1 MNQTILSGRLTAD
14 PDIKTSAKT
23 AVASFNLAV
32 DRDYKKEGEPTA
44 DFFNCVCFGKVAEA
58 LGKYVSKGKKI
69 LVSGCLQ
76 NSSYEKDGVK
86 HYTTKILVNKWE
98 FADGKDATAA
108 EEKPKEKPKSD
119 SKPAQAPAQ
128 EQVTID
134 DVPFF

>member
-1 MNQTILSGRLTAD
+1 MNQVILSGRLTAD
-14 PDIKTSAKT
+14 PEIKTTSKT

-32 DRDYKKEGEPTA
+32 ERDYKKEGEPNA
-44 DFFNCVCFGKVAEA
+44 DFFNCVCFGKIAEA

-86 HYTTKILVNKWE
+86 HYATKVLANKWE
-98 FADGKDATAA
+98 FADGKKSDHAA
-108 EEKPKEKPKSD
+108 EENPFEADEKPKKESVPNT
-119 SKPAQAPAQ
+119 K
-128 EQVTID
+128 EGGFD